1 MAVDKFKFVSP
12 GVFINE
18 IDESA
23 LPPQPVEMG
32 PVVIGRFA
40 KGPAMR
46 PVQVESFPEFVSLFG
61 NPSDGNPGGD
71 VWRTGAM
78 TAPTYAAYAV
88 QAWLRNNSPVT
99 VFRLLGEQSDSA
111 EAYSSTNLKGQ
122 AGWRTANTLNNSIND
137 SGGAYGLFVMPDP
150 DKRGST
156 TTVDIVAANVSLSGG
171 ETLTFTD
178 QSGNVYSAQIDGDV
192 AIADSTATKIGASG
206 ISGDTANLCDSIQ
219 NSLNQARLYGV
230 TATTKDTADGSALLD
245 IQAAGEGGTTST
257 IRFVAN
263 GVPQDPVRGTLVSGD
278 KVTVANDSHV
288 INTMHVT
295 GTLAAIWYVEDGA
308 VVLSGTARDSQPR
321 EGAGVLIRSTDQ
333 KFTAKVVKDGYTTAA
348 ANTGVQ
354 KSATFNFDKDSDL
367 YIRKVFNTDPTK
379 TNEDLVCTDCGG
391 TQEHYWL
398 GETFDQ
404 PVRTQLAVT
413 GTAVNHSGE
422 FLGVIL
428 GLKQG
433 STDWSNHLG
442 STGTAAA
449 AKTGWFISQDTRGT
463 NYADFNPIDDT
474 EKLFRLV
481 ALDNGA
487 HTNRDIKISIQDIKA
502 PSDKFNKFGTFSV
515 LVRRANDTD
524 NNPVV
529 LERYSGLNLNPT
541 SANFIARVIGNREY
555 TYDATN
561 KVIRQHGDY
570 PNHSQHIRV
579 ETSPLVDNAGAEG
592 LLPYGCFGPVVPRN
606 LWIAED
612 STIANVKDQEGTTNL
627 NSWVLGGQGV
637 AGHLP
642 TGSLVNNTAHSPA
655 SILFNGDAAEAA
667 YQFNL
672 DARLDWPRTRTR
684 VSSSEGDLVLDTQAY
699 FGYQSVIEGT
709 RIFDHTNL
717 DLLRAGPAGLDQH
730 AVSSNNT
737 EYSWVFTL
745 DDVRL
750 RDSDGDNTDTSTA
763 IWTSGSRAD
772 NLSLT
777 ARSGSEGVLDK
788 GFNRFTSP
796 MWGGRDG
803 LKIQEADP
811 FRNNYLDGGGVTT
824 NYAYY
829 SVKKAIDILSDS
841 EYVEFDTACMPGLT
855 NTNLTTAL
863 VNACEDRGDSLAII
877 DLPGGYVP
885 KHETNTTE
893 TARVGSV
900 DTTVSNLKAMGL
912 NSSYGCA
919 FYPWV
924 QVRDTINNSILYVPP
939 SVVAL
944 GTFSSSQR
952 KSDVWFAPAGFT
964 RGGLSEGSAGI
975 PVVGV
980 RQRVTSK
987 ERDKLYDANINPI
1000 ASFPAE
1006 GIVIFGQKTLQ
1017 VTPSALDRIN
1027 VRRLLIFL
1035 KKRISKIA
1043 SRILFDQNVQKTW
1056 DRFIGQV
1063 DPLLDSVKA
1072 GFGLTDY
1079 KVVLDGTTTTPDLI
1093 DRNIMYAKIYLKPA
1107 RAIEYIALDFIIT
1120 RSGASFDD

>member
-23 LPPQPVEMG
+23 LEPQPAGMG
-32 PVVIGRFA
+32 PVIVGRFA
-40 KGPAMR
+40 KGPSMR
-46 PVQVESFPEFVSLFG
+46 PVQVETFAEFSSLFG
-61 NPSDGNPGGD
+61 HPSDGNPGGD
-71 VWRTGAM
+71 VWRTGAL

-88 QAWLRNNSPVT
+88 QAWLKNNSPCT
-99 VFRLLGEQSDSA
+99 VFRLLGEQDDAA
-111 EAYSSTNLKGQ
+111 ETYSTNSPKGQ
-122 AGWRTANTLNNSIND
+122 AGWRTKNTLDVGIEN

-150 DKRGST
+150 DKRGAE
-156 TTVDIVAANVSLSGG
+156 TTVDIVAANVTLAGG

-219 NSLNQARLYGV
+219 NSLNQARQYGV
-230 TATTKDTADGSALLD
+230 TATEKNTADGSALLD
-245 IQAAGEGGTTST
+245 IQAAGEGATTST
-257 IRFVAN
+257 IQFVAN
-263 GVPQDPVRGTLVSGD
+263 GVPESAVGGTLVSGN
-278 KVTVANDSHV
+278 KVTVADDSHAV
-288 INTMHVT
+288 STLPVT

-308 VVLSGTARDSQPR
+308 VVLKGTARDGTAR
-321 EGAGVLIRSTDQ
+321 EGAGVLIRSSDQ
-333 KFTAKVVKDGYTTAA
+333 KFTAKIVKDTYVTTSP
-348 ANTGVQ
+348 NNGVE

-367 YIRKVFNTDPTK
+367 YIRKVFNTDPSK
-379 TNEDLVCTDCGG
+379 TNSELVCTDCGG
-391 TQEHYWL
+391 TQEYYWL
-398 GETFDQ
+398 GESFDTAVQ
-404 PVRTQLAVT
+404 TQLAVT
-413 GTAVNHSGE
+413 GTAVGASGD

-428 GLKQG
+428 GLSST

-442 STGTAAA
+442 SSGQAAS
-449 AKTGWFISQDTRGT
+449 AKSGWFFSQDNRGNTSDDFSPKT
-463 NYADFNPIDDT
+463 NT
-474 EKLFRLV
+474 EKLFQLV

-487 HTNRDIKISIQDIKA
+487 HTNRDIKISIQDVKA
-502 PSDKFNKFGTFSV
+502 PTDKFNKFGTFSL
-515 LVRRANDTD
+515 LVRRATDTD

-541 SANFIARVIGNREY
+541 SANFIKRVIGDREY
-555 TYDATN
+555 TYDSTN

-570 PNHSQHIRV
+570 DNKSQYIRV
-579 ETSPLVDNAGAEG
+579 KTSPLVDNAGAEG
-592 LLPYGCFGPVVPRN
+592 LLPFGVYGPVVPKN
-606 LWIAED
+606 MWVAHN
-612 STIANVKDQEGTTNL
+612 STVANMKDDDGSTDL
-627 NSWVLGGQGV
+627 VPWVVGGQGL

-642 TGSLVNNTAHSPA
+642 TGSLVDATTAHSPA
-655 SILFNGDAAEAA
+655 VLIRENGDAKI
-667 YQFNL
+667 NHTL
-672 DARLDWPRTRTR
+672 DVRLDWPSTRTR
-684 VSSSEGDLVLDTQAY
+684 VSSSEGDLVLQTQAY
-699 FGYQSVIEGT
+699 FGYQSNLEGS
-709 RIFDHTNL
+709 RQFDHTNL
-717 DLLRAGPAGLDQH
+717 DLLRAGPAGLNQH
-730 AVSSNNT
+730 DLTSNET
-737 EYSWVFTL
+737 DYSWVFTL
-745 DDVRL
+745 DDVRMS
-750 RDSDGDNTDTSTA
+750 DSDQATTTSP
-763 IWTSGSRAD
+763 IGVWTSGSRAD
-772 NLSLT
+772 GRSLT
-777 ARSGSEGVLDK
+777 ARSGSSGVLDK

-803 LKIQEADP
+803 LDIHESDP
-811 FRNNYLDGGGVTT
+811 FRNNYLADGGVTT
-824 NYAYY
+824 NYAYF
-829 SVKKAIDILSDS
+829 SIKKAIDVLSDA
-841 EYVEFDTACMPGLT
+841 EYVEFDTACMPGIT

-863 VNACEDRGDSLAII
+863 VNACEDRGDALAVI
-877 DLPGGYVP
+877 DIPGGYVP
-885 KHETNTTE
+885 KHETNTVE

-900 DTTVSNLKAMGL
+900 DTTVSELKAMGL

-924 QVRDTINNSILYVPP
+924 QIRDTVNNSILHVPP

-975 PVVGV
+975 PVIGV
-980 RQRVTSK
+980 RQRVTSR

-1035 KKRISKIA
+1035 KKRISNIA
-1043 SRILFDQNVQKTW
+1043 SRILFDQNVQTTW
-1056 DRFIGQV
+1056 DRFLGKV
-1063 DPLLDSVKA
+1063 NPLLDSVKA

-1079 KVVLDGTTTTPDLI
+1079 KVILDNTTTTDDLI

-1107 RAIEYIALDFIIT
+1107 RAIEFIALDFIIT